1 MNTIIANRIY
11 SLVAHDSAKIAI
23 LNLLSDGNWHTR
35 FEIESIAKD
44 QRPTIGFVGI
54 CTILKSLQD
63 ADIELLEVYD
73 NDSGR
78 FFKINPQRIE
88 MIKRIVSH
96 KMRTTKDAGAGL
108 SAPEF
113 KLFRDKLRN
122 SRKSNQTQDDDLKH
136 FL

>member
-11 SLVAHDSAKIAI
+11 TLVANDPAKIAI

-35 FEIESIAKD
+35 FEVESIAKD

-54 CTILKSLQD
+54 CTILKALQD
-63 ADIELLEVYD
+63 ADTELLEVYD

-78 FFKINPQRIE
+78 FFRLTPQRIE

-96 KMRTTKDAGAGL
+96 KMRTTKDAGL

-113 KLFRDKLRN
+113 KMFRDKLRN
-122 SRKSNQTQDDDLKH
+122 SRKSNQSQDDDLKH

>member
-11 SLVAHDSAKIAI
+11 TLVAQDPAKIAI

-35 FEIESIAKD
+35 FDIESVAKD

-54 CTILKSLQD
+54 CTILKALQD
-63 ADIELLEVYD
+63 ADVELLEVYD

-78 FFKINPQRIE
+78 FFRLNPQRIE

-96 KMRTTKDAGAGL
+96 KMRTVKDVDT

-113 KLFRDKLRN
+113 KKFRERLRT
-122 SRKSNQTQDDDLKH
+122 SRKSNQSYDDDLKH

>member
-11 SLVAHDSAKIAI
+11 SLVNHDPAKIAI

-35 FEIESIAKD
+35 FEVESVAKD

-54 CTILKSLQD
+54 CTILKALQD
-63 ADIELLEVYD
+63 ADTELLEVYD

-78 FFKINPQRIE
+78 FFRLNSQRIE

-96 KMRTTKDAGAGL
+96 KMRTTKNTGTGV

-113 KLFRDKLRN
+113 KKFRDRLRSTRKN
-122 SRKSNQTQDDDLKH
+122 SQSYDDELKH